1 MNYTHRFKAILAII
15 YLVLALCF
23 IGLPFSFF
31 AYGSDFQTQ
40 PSTLYPFQST
50 IELQDEFATGIA
62 SSGNVGNLGWNT
74 TGTVTAAVSVANRI
88 GLYNLS
94 TTAVSGTVARIN
106 WFANN
111 IIDPAAPTQA
121 MFVFRANH
129 NDANTTLRVG
139 SVANL
144 SANPPDNGIYFEKLD
159 ADTNWFCVTRS
170 AAVQTRT
177 DSGIAVSTSFV
188 NLTYKRNSSGAI
200 FFIDKTQVCS
210 QSTNIP
216 TTFLSPIF
224 FIINSAAAAKT
235 MDVDYF
241 QIRID
246 GLTR

>member
-1 MNYTHRFKAILAII
+1 MNYSPRFKTVLAVV

-23 IGLPFSFF
+23 LGLPFSFLAF
-31 AYGSDFQTQ
+31 GSDLQTQ
-40 PSTLYPFQST
+40 QSTLYPFQST

-62 SSGNVGNLGWNT
+62 STGNVGNLGWNT
-74 TGTVTAAVSVANRI
+74 SGTVTAAISVTNRI

-94 TTAVSGTVARIN
+94 TTAVSGTISRIN

-121 MFVFRANH
+121 VFILRANH

-177 DSGIAVSTSFV
+177 DSGIAVSTNFV
-188 NLTYKRNSSGAI
+188 NLTYVRNSSGAT
-200 FFIDKTQVCS
+200 FFIDKAQVCS

-216 TTFLSPIF
+216 TTFLSPMF
-224 FIINSAAAAKT
+224 FIINSAAASKT

-241 QIRID
+241 QIRIN

>member
-1 MNYTHRFKAILAII
+1 MRTLKHSLIWFFLIL
-15 YLVLALCF
+15 LL
-23 IGLPFSFF
+23 GLPFSFI
-31 AYGSDFQTQ
+31 ALGSDMQTRQ
-40 PSTLYPFQST
+40 SSLYPYQSM

-62 SSGNVGNLGWNT
+62 SSGNVGNLGWNI
-74 TGTVTAAVSVANRI
+74 TGTVTAAVSATNRI

-111 IIDPAAPTQA
+111 IIDPASPTRA
-121 MFVFRANH
+121 THIFRANH
-129 NDANTTLRVG
+129 NDANTTLRIG

-170 AAVQTRT
+170 ATVQTRT

-188 NLTYKRNSSGAI
+188 NLTYNRTSSGVA
-200 FFIDKTQVCS
+200 FFIDNVQVCS
-210 QSTNIP
+210 QSANIP

-235 MDVDYF
+235 LDVDYY
-241 QIRID
+241 QIIVS
-246 GLTR
+246 GITR